1 MILNINYKLL
11 YYVLLVLLIIFILYI
26 LQLFIM
32 IIIIDRK
39 FFNKRF
45 TGVENIKC
53 YKKENFHNL
62 KYENFSFYSNNN
74 KLNGNIFYI
83 NKQFSNIVIFA
94 CGYKMTYQRYMPEIN
109 YLCSLGYTVFTYDNT
124 GTGVSEGQV
133 LKGAPQAIIDLE
145 NCVNIVKKEYPQ
157 AKITLVG
164 HSMGGYAVI
173 NSLNLVSVD
182 KVLAIAPF
190 NSIVDVVLD
199 NVNKTFHNKLFLF
212 RTVYLMYLK
221 TKFKKYGSY
230 ETYKTIKYV
239 NIPVMIIHGT
249 SDKTVLIN
257 NFYNSMMTNQ
267 NLFVKYLMLENKN
280 HNPLLS
286 FNAMTY
292 NLFLDHSIMEL
303 KMKYRKKIIPEK
315 ELNDINDNINE
326 ELRSEFDKEV
336 INEITNFLK

>member
-1 MILNINYKLL
+1 MFLSLDYKVLNYILLT
-11 YYVLLVLLIIFILYI
+11 LIILFILY
-26 LQLFIM
+26 LLHLLIM
-32 IIIIDRK
+32 ILIIDNN

-45 TGVENIKC
+45 KGTEEIRC
-53 YKKENFHNL
+53 FKKEDYHKL
-62 KYENFSFYSNNN
+62 QYEDFSFYSGNN
-74 KLNGNIFYI
+74 KLNGNIFYL
-83 NKQFSNIVIFA
+83 NKQLNNIVIFA

-109 YLCSLGYTVFTYDNT
+109 FLCSLGYTVFAYDNT
-124 GTGVSEGQV
+124 GTGVSEGKV

-145 NCVNIVKKEYPQ
+145 NCITVIKKDYPQ

-182 KVLAIAPF
+182 KVLAISPF
-190 NSIVDVVLD
+190 NNIVDVVLD

-212 RTVYLMYLK
+212 RSMYLMYLK
-221 TKFKKYGSY
+221 IKFKKYGGY

-257 NFYNSMMTNQ
+257 NFYKSMMSNQ
-267 NLFVKYLMLENKN
+267 NLFVKYLEVENKN

-292 NLFLDHSIMEL
+292 NLFLSHSLSDL
-303 KMKYRKKIIPEK
+303 KLKYRKKIPDEELK
-315 ELNDINDNINE
+315 QLNDSVND

-336 INEITNFLK
+336 MNEIINFLK

>member
-1 MILNINYKLL
+1 MFLSVDYKVVNYILLA
-11 YYVLLVLLIIFILYI
+11 LLILFILYI
-26 LQLFIM
+26 LHLFIM
-32 IIIIDRK
+32 ILIIDNH

-45 TGVENIKC
+45 TGVETIKC
-53 YKKENFHNL
+53 FKKEDYHNL
-62 KYENFSFYSNNN
+62 KYEDFSFYSDKN

-83 NKQFSNIVIFA
+83 NKNLSNIIIFA

-124 GTGVSEGQV
+124 GTGVSEGRT
-133 LKGAPQAIIDLE
+133 LKGAPQAIIDLK
-145 NCVNIVKKEYPQ
+145 NCVNVIKKEYPTS
-157 AKITLVG
+157 KITLVG

-173 NSLNLVSVD
+173 NSLNLVTVD
-182 KVLAIAPF
+182 KVVAIAPF

-212 RTVYLMYLK
+212 RTLYMTYLHL
-221 TKFKKYGSY
+221 KFKKYGSY

-239 NIPVMIIHGT
+239 NIPVMIIHGN
-249 SDKTVLIN
+249 SDRTVLIN
-257 NFYNSMMTNQ
+257 NFYKSMMTNQ
-267 NLFVKYLMLENKN
+267 NLFVKYLEVENRN

-286 FNAMTY
+286 FNAMNY
-292 NLFLDHSIMEL
+292 NLFLNHSLIDL
-303 KMKYRKKIIPEK
+303 KLKYKRKQIPDV
-315 ELNDINDNINE
+315 ELNSLNDNLNN